1 MSLSS
6 ISGIGPISA
15 ASLRQQISIAVLSN
29 SLDIVQQ
36 QGQQMAQALQTSIP
50 SNVGQ
55 QLDVKV

>member
-6 ISGIGPISA
+6 ISGIGAISA
-15 ASLRQQISIAVLSN
+15 ASLRQQISMAVLSN

-36 QGQQMAQALQTSIP
+36 QGQQMVQALQTSIP

-55 QLDVKV
+55 QLDIKV

>member
-1 MSLSS
+1 MSS
-6 ISGIGPISA
+6 ISGIGAISA

-36 QGQQMAQALQTSIP
+36 QGQQMVQALQTSIP